1 MTIRSDWCWDLIDV
15 FAFIKGLA
23 ARVKHES
30 GELVLGSRSFLFD
43 FFWFYSWRKIEW
55 FDSIS
60 SGKDSWKRIIVCDS
74 LPGRGSTGKV
84 DFAVVLGADE
94 G

>member
-30 GELVLGSRSFLFD
+30 GELVLGLARVLFCL
-43 FFWFYSWRKIEW
+43 
-55 FDSIS
+55 IS
-60 SGKDSWKRIIVCDS
+60 SGFILV
-74 LPGRGSTGKV
+74 GK
-84 DFAVVLGADE
+84 LSGLIQ
-94 G
+94 